1 MVRKARVVAW
11 YIWSDSMSVKQLDV
25 DCAGVSWV
33 GMTTV
38 RGFPSHSRRER
49 STWIETVAAPAK
61 DSTAAK
67 LPQKIYFCFHSPLIG
82 LDWVEHWGRWQR
94 VQLYSKC
101 SRNHCCPAADPD
113 WICPIYSRKRNTIP
127 SMILIWNLTDL
138 DEFKIRQTRP
148 LTSQKALFKC
158 NLFTSKET
166 PISYIA
172 HFLYFFSHDFFFW
185 KLMFHN
191 IRKKY
196 SLIFSSTPS
205 ES

>member
-1 MVRKARVVAW
+1 MSSIDKHWMVRKAGVVAW
-11 YIWSDSMSVKQLDV
+11 YIWSDYKFIGL
-25 DCAGVSWV
+25 
-33 GMTTV
+33 
-38 RGFPSHSRRER
+38 
-49 STWIETVAAPAK
+49 STWIQTVTALPK
-61 DSTAAK
+61 DLTAAK
-67 LPQKIYFCFHSPLIG
+67 LSQKIYFRFHSPLIE
-82 LDWVEHWGRWQR
+82 LDWGSALGPLAVSALPSLM
-94 VQLYSKC
+94 LYSNC
-101 SRNHCCPAADPD
+101 SRNHCPTADPD